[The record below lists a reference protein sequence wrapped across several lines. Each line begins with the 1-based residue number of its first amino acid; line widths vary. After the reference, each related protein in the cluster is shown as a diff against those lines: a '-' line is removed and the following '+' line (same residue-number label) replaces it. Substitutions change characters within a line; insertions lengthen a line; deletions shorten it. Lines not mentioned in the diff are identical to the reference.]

1 MTMMFYVAPRPRLES
16 AHPSTPANKS
26 QLIHLKLK
34 FPIIGGLYRA
44 KETASSEFRFSE
56 IKIAK
61 ESGGAT

>member
-26 QLIHLKLK
+26 QLNNLKL
-34 FPIIGGLYRA
+34 PIIGSLYRA
-44 KETASSEFRFSE
+44 EETASSMFSCSE
-56 IKIAK
+56 ITFAK